1 MQIQTL
7 ILGACHTNCYLVS
20 DENQNAVIID
30 PADDAPSIL
39 RAAQGL
45 RVHNLLVTHGH
56 TDHILA
62 LEAVRQRLGAPIVIS
77 KADAWRLESETLI
90 NQRPYVTIPYRAVKA
105 DIQVDETS
113 VLTVGALSF
122 RFFPMPGH
130 TEGSMAIFCGGAVFT
145 GDTLLKR
152 GRGIVTL
159 PGADEPLL
167 NRSLRRLASIPGDYD
182 IYPGHGPRTMLAQE
196 RAENPYLCCAEQK

>member
-39 RAAQGL
+39 QAAQGL

-62 LEAVRQRLGAPIVIS
+62 LEALRQRLGAPIVIS
-77 KADAWRLESETLI
+77 KADAWRLESEMLI
-90 NQRPYVTIPYRAVKA
+90 NQRPYVTVPYRAVDVYKRQA
-105 DIQVDETS
+105 KRTI
-113 VLTVGALSF
+113 F
-122 RFFPMPGH
+122 KKMP
-130 TEGSMAIFCGGAVFT
+130 TA
-145 GDTLLKR
+145 
-152 GRGIVTL
+152 
-159 PGADEPLL
+159 PQ
-167 NRSLRRLASIPGDYD
+167 SIPKK
-182 IYPGHGPRTMLAQE
+182 E
-196 RAENPYLCCAEQK
+196 RCPAVSGTIHFFKNRVSNVIIKNTPLICL